1 MAEQVPAVETPEV
14 AEAQAPEV
22 DQHQDLRNKLNR
34 LADYVEIGAWALQS
48 LVILDDI
55 DDAYENKP
63 YLLQDMNISKQDMEN
78 TLAFIRT
85 LRDHAGQARDV
96 VHAEVNDLLQLPRP
110 AANNRAPADLH
121 APDSEQ

>member
-1 MAEQVPAVETPEV
+1 MCIIRFRLKSNRLKSLKNGEQVPAVETPEV

-78 TLAFIRT
+78 THPGFHSHIA
-85 LRDHAGQARDV
+85 
-96 VHAEVNDLLQLPRP
+96 
-110 AANNRAPADLH
+110 
-121 APDSEQ
+121 